1 MVEAQYEASLHN
13 LHEHRMYS
21 HTPYVHI
28 NSFIDIHV
36 PPLCSKTSWCRVGVQ
51 VREALTQEG

>member
-36 PPLCSKTSWCRVGVQ
+36 PYCA
-51 VREALTQEG
+51 VRHHGAG